1 MRKILSVHDLKD
13 ETPFD
18 FIGNTTNRI
27 HDSKNNGAYNDKDL
41 SNVVSILSAVFNNAR
56 KYDKLPS
63 DSYGGPEEYIEA
75 NEEWLSTFKDE
86 ETSKKYFS
94 RGNKDLSSAYKAYGE
109 EAAALELDSEK
120 INHHS
125 FLKLRK

>member
-1 MRKILSVHDLKD
+1 MSKVLSVHDLKD

-27 HDSKNNGAYNDKDL
+27 HDSKNNGAYNNKDL
-41 SNVVSILSAVFNNAR
+41 SNVVSIISAVYNNAR

-63 DSYGGPEEYIEA
+63 DSYGSADEYNESFEEF
-75 NEEWLSTFKDE
+75 LSTFKNED
-86 ETSKKYFS
+86 TSKKYFS
-94 RGNKDLSSAYKAYGE
+94 RENNDLSPAYKAYGE

-120 INHHS
+120 ISLHS
-125 FLKLRK
+125 ILRLRK